1 MRTRLT
7 ALLGTALAVAA
18 TTAPA
23 PAHAASGSLEM
34 YSVPGLDY
42 QLLEVD
48 DGCHD
53 FDPRMIAFADADPIA
68 GYVFYRGPGCTGG
81 QAGSGRDDTQ
91 WIPPLQGVR
100 SVDIRF
106 DA

>member
-7 ALLGTALAVAA
+7 ALLGAALAVAA

-23 PAHAASGSLEM
+23 PAHAGSGSLEM
-34 YSVPGLDY
+34 YSVPGVDY
-42 QLLEVD
+42 EILEVG

-53 FDPRMIAFADADPIA
+53 FGPRMIAFADADPIA
-68 GYVFYRGPGCTGG
+68 TYVFYSGKGCTGS
-81 QAGSGRDDTQ
+81 QVGSGRDDTQ
-91 WIPPLQGVR
+91 WIPALQGVR

-106 DA
+106 DG